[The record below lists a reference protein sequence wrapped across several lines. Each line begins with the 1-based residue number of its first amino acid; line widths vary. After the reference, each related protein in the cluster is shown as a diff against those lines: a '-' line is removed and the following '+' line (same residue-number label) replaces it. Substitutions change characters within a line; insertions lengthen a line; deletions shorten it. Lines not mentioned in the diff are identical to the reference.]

1 MTDDIREGLLYI
13 VGHVHA
19 PPLQQA
25 PVLACGLPS
34 MPTRKS
40 VEKLYAIQQAR
51 DWIQDRIDKAKEEE
65 NTQEPLPFNSVES
78 TPESYHEEGDAATE
92 ATPYRSSKEAQEAY
106 IRVKLNLDP
115 SEPTPEFSDDQWS
128 AMRLARDYVIRGDRS
143 LPAEEAYRLWGSH
156 PLTGL
161 TSATPPDEPP
171 AIEVPQVAKVS
182 QRRGVI
188 YVNGTAYE
196 TYTDAARAFNIHP
209 ESLRRRLKRGWSLGQ
224 ALELEPPPR
233 AVIFK
238 GTVYSTLSH
247 ACRAQGISY
256 HVARKRIKEG
266 KMPDVVIHEML
277 REKLLSH
284 IAPR

>member
-1 MTDDIREGLLYI
+1 MTDDIREGLRYI

-34 MPTRKS
+34 MPTKES

-51 DWIQDRIDKAKEEE
+51 DWIQDQIDKAKEEE

-78 TPESYHEEGDAATE
+78 TPESYHEETGAATE
-92 ATPYRSSKEAQEAY
+92 
-106 IRVKLNLDP
+106 
-115 SEPTPEFSDDQWS
+115 PT
-128 AMRLARDYVIRGDRS
+128 AK
-143 LPAEEAYRLWGSH
+143 
-156 PLTGL
+156 T
-161 TSATPPDEPP
+161 
-171 AIEVPQVAKVS
+171 IEVPQVVKVS
-182 QRRGVI
+182 QRRGII

-209 ESLRRRLKRGWSLGQ
+209 ESLRRRLKRGWSIGQ
-224 ALELEPPPR
+224 ALELQPPPR

-238 GTVYSTLSH
+238 GTVYPTLSH
-247 ACRAQGISY
+247 ACRAQGVSY

-266 KMPDVVIHEML
+266 KMPDVVIKEML